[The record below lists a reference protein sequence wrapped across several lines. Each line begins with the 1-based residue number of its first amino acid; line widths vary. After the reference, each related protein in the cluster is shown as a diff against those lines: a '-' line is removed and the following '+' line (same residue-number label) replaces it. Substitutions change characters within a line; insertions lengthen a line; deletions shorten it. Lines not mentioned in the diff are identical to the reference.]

1 MSPACARLRASL
13 LLSVFAATI
22 CFVSFWPAPSGSLGA
37 DRPEPRRPHFT
48 DIAPKS
54 NFAYRT
60 DNNFTGRKYFPQA
73 MCGGVAAFDFDK
85 DGRMDLYFTN
95 GAKLPDLEKT
105 DARFYHCLLRN
116 RGDGS
121 FEDVTQSA
129 GLAVDSYGMGCAVGD
144 YDGDGRPDLIV
155 RTYVGY
161 ISVWRNTMPP
171 TTPTPNTYSQPCV
184 KSNKCECTS
193 EDTTFSTTTTV
204 PTQAVHP
211 AAQNRR

>member
-73 MCGGVAAFDFDK
+73 MCGGVAAFVTRIAAACRDSECLRFAYRSR
-85 DGRMDLYFTN
+85 DGKATRREVEPHSLV
-95 GAKLPDLEKT
+95 
-105 DARFYHCLLRN
+105 N
-116 RGDGS
+116 RGRRWYLVAWDRRREDWRS
-121 FEDVTQSA
+121 FR
-129 GLAVDSYGMGCAVGD
+129 VDRLDRPASMG
-144 YDGDGRPDLIV
+144 V
-155 RTYVGY
+155 RFAA
-161 ISVWRNTMPP
+161 RALPA
-171 TTPTPNTYSQPCV
+171 
-184 KSNKCECTS
+184 K
-193 EDTTFSTTTTV
+193 D
-204 PTQAVHP
+204 P
-211 AAQNRR
+211 AAYVEQSISAAPNRYAARVTVHASMEEITSRLPS